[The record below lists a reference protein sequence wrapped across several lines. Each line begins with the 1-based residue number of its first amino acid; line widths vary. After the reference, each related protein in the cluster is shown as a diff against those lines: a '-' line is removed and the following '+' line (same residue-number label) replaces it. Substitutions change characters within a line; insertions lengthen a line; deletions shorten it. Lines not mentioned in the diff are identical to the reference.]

1 MPPFLPN
8 PLYYL
13 HFYCLRDLVVA
24 TAAHVALQ
32 HVIRITNLDELL
44 WVASLVRMAL
54 EN

>member
-13 HFYCLRDLVVA
+13 HLYGLRRLVVL

-32 HVIRITNLDELL
+32 HVIRITNLDEVL
-44 WVASLVRMAL
+44 
-54 EN
+54 